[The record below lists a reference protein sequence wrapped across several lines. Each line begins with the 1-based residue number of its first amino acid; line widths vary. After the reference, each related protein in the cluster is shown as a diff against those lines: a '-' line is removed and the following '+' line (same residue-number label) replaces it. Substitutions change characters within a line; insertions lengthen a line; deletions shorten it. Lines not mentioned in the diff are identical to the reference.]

1 MIRVKCSKVKRLTL
15 ETEEN
20 INAILKTKQRK
31 YVIPKKVGSK
41 NLRRKRSR
49 NQNPWSIENK
59 IWGRKRECVHS
70 LVRQL
75 IWEFKNKINKIKTS
89 CVFWNVQKWTVWKH

>member
-41 NLRRKRSR
+41 TLRRKRKRSR
-49 NQNPWSIENK
+49 NQNP
-59 IWGRKRECVHS
+59 
-70 LVRQL
+70 
-75 IWEFKNKINKIKTS
+75 
-89 CVFWNVQKWTVWKH
+89 